1 MKLAASPQTAT
12 FASLRTASLQRTD
25 VRNLALVLLGFVCLV
40 VLIPPLRSFPITDD
54 WTYARSVPR
63 LLDLS
68 YVPDQAAQ
76 ASALVHIAWGA
87 LFAELF
93 GQSFTVLT
101 VANLFM
107 GLVGVFAF
115 YLLLRQLAVAPR
127 YALLGAGLLGLN
139 PIYVYLSYSFMT
151 DVTFV
156 VCILLGCLC
165 YVKAAQGYGDR
176 WLWLGSVAAASAYL
190 TRQYGILL
198 VPAALLYLWWSRD
211 WLWRKAIAIA
221 LIPALVVVVYTL
233 FERAQPTTL
242 ASIVAS
248 DVVSYIVQHPLA
260 FAVARMQH
268 DAWLTYA
275 VGLFLLP
282 VLKLPRRRLL
292 TLAVFG
298 VLITFI
304 IFTLSLYGSAFPPAG
319 NVIDHTGFVMYDYPA
334 ATLWSEGIWV
344 VLAIIGA
351 LSFSIYAV
359 ATGEDVWLWISSG
372 GLRSRTRNPVLVVY
386 LVGIM
391 LAALI
396 LVITP
401 YVFDRYALTLL
412 PILLVPELRRMSTGE
427 KKPGLTWRVA
437 LVVPIAL
444 FAVLGQR
451 DYMAHATV
459 RWQAAEALA
468 AQGIARDKI
477 DAGFEWAQ
485 WYVFDEGL
493 SYMQKTGDYTNAGY
507 AAKAV
512 LDPQYIVSDVP
523 LPQYDEISSLPY
535 VSWLSGGETRYVRIL
550 KRR

>member
-1 MKLAASPQTAT
+1 MELVARTQTAT
-12 FASLRTASLQRTD
+12 FPGLRTTYSQRAD
-25 VRNLALVLLGFVCLV
+25 VYNIGLLLFGFICL
-40 VLIPPLRSFPITDD
+40 LIAIPPLRSFPITDD
-54 WTYARSVPR
+54 WIYARSVPR

-68 YVPDQAAQ
+68 YVPDQASQ
-76 ASALVHIAWGA
+76 ASALAHIAWGA
-87 LFAELF
+87 LFSALF
-93 GQSFTVLT
+93 GQSFSVLT
-101 VANLFM
+101 VSNLVM
-107 GLVGVFAF
+107 GLAGVFAF
-115 YLLLRQLAVAPR
+115 YLLLRQLAVTPGYALFGA
-127 YALLGAGLLGLN
+127 ALLGFN

-176 WLWLGSVAAASAYL
+176 WLWLGSIAAASAYL

-198 VPAALLYLWWSRD
+198 APSALLYLWWSRD
-211 WLWRKAIAIA
+211 WLWRKAIAITA
-221 LIPALVVVVYTL
+221 IPTLTVVAYTL
-233 FERAQPTTL
+233 FEQAQPKTL
-242 ASIVAS
+242 MAMTAS
-248 DVVSYIVQHPLA
+248 DVISYILQHPLD
-260 FAVARMQH
+260 FAVARLQH
-268 DAWLTYA
+268 DVWILYT
-275 VGLFLLP
+275 VGLFLIP
-282 VLKLPRRRLL
+282 VLRLPRRRLL
-292 TLAVFG
+292 TLPVFG
-298 VLITFI
+298 LLTASIVLT
-304 IFTLSLYGSAFPPAG
+304 SLQYGTAFPPTG
-319 NVIDHTGFVMYDYPA
+319 DVVDHTGFVMYDYHA
-334 ATLWSEGIWV
+334 APLWREGIWV
-344 VLAIIGA
+344 ILAITGA

-372 GLRSRTRNPVLVVY
+372 GLRSRAQNPVLVVY
-386 LVGIM
+386 LVGMM
-391 LAALI
+391 LAAVI

-412 PILLVPELRRMSTGE
+412 PILVVPELRRLSTGE
-427 KKPGLTWRVA
+427 KRSGIAWRVA
-437 LVVPIAL
+437 LAVPVAL

-459 RWQAAEALA
+459 RWQAAEVLA

-485 WYVFDEGL
+485 WYAFDEGL

-535 VSWLSGGETRYVRIL
+535 VSWLSGGETRYVRVL